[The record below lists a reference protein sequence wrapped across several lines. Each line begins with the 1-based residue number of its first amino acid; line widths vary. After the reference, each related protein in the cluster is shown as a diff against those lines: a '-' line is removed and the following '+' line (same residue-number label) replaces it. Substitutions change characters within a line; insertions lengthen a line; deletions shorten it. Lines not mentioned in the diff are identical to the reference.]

1 MKCRKCGS
9 KASVNMRQ
17 HRLALCKEHYL
28 EWLPEQT
35 ERFITKYG
43 MFRRDERILVA
54 VSGGKDSLSLWD
66 ILHRLGYTV
75 DGLYIG
81 LGIDTSTLRH
91 SLRSQGNASLSA
103 GSGIG
108 YSEESHRLTEK
119 FASERGLRLHVVDVA
134 QEYGQPIPVL
144 AEISHRGKGKPC
156 AVCGLTKRH
165 VMNRI
170 ARDLG
175 YDALATGHNLD
186 DEAAVLFANTLQWAG
201 NFLQRQNPVLPGTPG
216 LARKVKPLCR
226 FYEREMAAYA
236 LLRGIEYIYEECPFA
251 EGSTSIY
258 YKELLN
264 KLETDKP
271 GSKLT
276 FYLRFL
282 EAREQGLF
290 ATVAESTLQLH
301 PCPNCGQPTSTDD
314 LCSFCRMIEKLAD
327 QFSVVSNL

>member
-1 MKCRKCGS
+1 MKCKKCGS

-17 HRLALCKEHYL
+17 HKLALRKDHYL
-28 EWLPEQT
+28 EWIPEQT
-35 ERFITKYG
+35 ERFIKKYD
-43 MFRRDERILVA
+43 MFRREEKILVA

-66 ILHRLGYTV
+66 ILQRLGYQA

-81 LGIDTSTLRH
+81 LGIDGRRRDVAMQRLY
-91 SLRSQGNASLSA
+91 SA
-103 GSGIG
+103 
-108 YSEESHRLTEK
+108 ESHRLAEK
-119 FASERGLRLHVVDVA
+119 FASERSLNLHVVDIQ

-144 AEISHRGKGKPC
+144 ADISHRGQGKPC
-156 AVCGLTKRH
+156 AVCGLAKRH

-186 DEAAVLFANTLQWAG
+186 DEVAALFGNTLQWAG
-201 NFLQRQNPVLPGTPG
+201 NFLLRQSPVLPSTSG

-264 KLETDKP
+264 RLETDKP
-271 GSKLT
+271 GSKLA

-282 EAREQGLF
+282 EARETGLF
-290 ATVAESTLQLH
+290 AAAPASAPDLH

-314 LCSFCRMIEKLAD
+314 LCSFCRLIEK
-327 QFSVVSNL
+327 VSANPLP